1 MTGTAMQPDRD
12 HGPDSAEHEVHD
24 HPGPMTYIMVAVVL
38 TVLTALEVAVFYIPA
53 LEVAILP
60 ILLTLTT
67 GKFVLV
73 VMFYMHLKMDSK
85 VFTWVF
91 AAPLVLA
98 MFLVIGLVVLFKV
111 LPLYAG

>member
-1 MTGTAMQPDRD
+1 MTDAAMQPDDRHD
-12 HGPDSAEHEVHD
+12 PAEHEEHD
-24 HPGPMTYIMVAVVL
+24 HPGPMTYVVIAGVL

-53 LEVAILP
+53 LRPAIVP

-85 VFTWVF
+85 IFTWVF
-91 AAPLVLA
+91 VAPLALA
-98 MFLVIGLVVLFKV
+98 MFLVIGLIVLFRL
-111 LPLYAG
+111 LPAYFG